1 MSGVRDYASWIS
13 ACGGAVSAG
22 PLSKRLKINGWQ
34 DIRPS
39 DTELVQLF
47 WFFILKSQVS
57 NALKKKN
64 SLSWCNGSSSKSVCL
79 DSSARPWVHTRVC
92 SPKKKNFLIISF
104 FFFSSFST
112 QTLIFTPHNIPS
124 VRRWMCCSFYL
135 QRIILWIFDH
145 QKLI

>member
-1 MSGVRDYASWIS
+1 VTGPRDELDVRGERLCKLNFCLGGGVFE
-13 ACGGAVSAG
+13 V

-79 DSSARPWVHTRVC
+79 DSSARP
-92 SPKKKNFLIISF
+92 
-104 FFFSSFST
+104 
-112 QTLIFTPHNIPS
+112 
-124 VRRWMCCSFYL
+124 
-135 QRIILWIFDH
+135 
-145 QKLI
+145 